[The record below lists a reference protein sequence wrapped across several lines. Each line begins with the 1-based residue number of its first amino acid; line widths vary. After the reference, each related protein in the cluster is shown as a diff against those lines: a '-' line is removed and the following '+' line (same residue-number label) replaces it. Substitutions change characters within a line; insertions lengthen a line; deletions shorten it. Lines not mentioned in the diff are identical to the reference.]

1 MNTES
6 VLNGFELFYEYQN
19 DEDMA
24 QHKAWIRK
32 VAAERRDLIKWAES
46 QLLIAWISLTAR
58 RPKR

>member
-19 DEDMA
+19 DEDMER
-24 QHKAWIRK
+24 HKAWIRK